1 MPHHAMT
8 GCDIVVSKR
17 LITVAGAAWD
27 ARDSERRAQVAM
39 SEPLDGREPLE
50 GEVVGSGA
58 AGQRG
63 GEGSGP
69 PLGEGTGAA
78 AAEVVDRWRRKW
90 LYPVIFG
97 AAGVVLGVLVLVWPG
112 HTVKA
117 LTLLFGVY
125 LLITGGYRFVAAL
138 QLKDVDPVARV
149 LALVLSV
156 LSLGFGLVCLA
167 RPFNAAA
174 SLALVVG
181 AFWLVSGALTAFGA
195 RVRHR
200 TALGRTSGMTGGVFA
215 MLIGLLILLF
225 PGASLVVLAW
235 ILGLW
240 LIFFGATAV
249 ATGLA
254 ARKLLEKARS
264 AVLYWP

>member
-1 MPHHAMT
+1 
-8 GCDIVVSKR
+8 
-17 LITVAGAAWD
+17 
-27 ARDSERRAQVAM
+27 M
-39 SEPLDGREPLE
+39 SEPLE
-50 GEVVGSGA
+50 GEVVGHGP
-58 AGQRG
+58 AGQQG
-63 GEGSGP
+63 GGVPG
-69 PLGEGTGAA
+69 GTGGPGAPGGAPSAAA
-78 AAEVVDRWRRKW
+78 AAEVVDRWRRRW
-90 LYPVIFG
+90 LLPVAFG
-97 AAGVVLGVLVLVWPG
+97 AAGVVLGVLVLAWPG

-117 LTLLFGVY
+117 LTFLFGVY

-149 LALVLSV
+149 VALVLAV
-156 LSLGFGLVCLA
+156 LSVGFGVVCLA

-174 SLALVVG
+174 TLALVVG
-181 AFWLVSGALTAFGA
+181 AFWLVSGGLTAFGA
-195 RVRHR
+195 WQRHR
-200 TALGRTSGMTGGVFA
+200 SALGRTPGMTGGFFA
-215 MLIGLLILLF
+215 MVVGLLILLF

-240 LIFFGATAV
+240 LIFFGAAAV

>member
-1 MPHHAMT
+1 
-8 GCDIVVSKR
+8 
-17 LITVAGAAWD
+17 
-27 ARDSERRAQVAM
+27 M
-39 SEPLDGREPLE
+39 SEGRDGQPFEGQPLE
-50 GEVVGSGA
+50 GEVVGHGPGQQGGA
-58 AGQRG
+58 GDG
-63 GEGSGP
+63 GPGGV
-69 PLGEGTGAA
+69 TGAS

-90 LYPVIFG
+90 LYPVVFG
-97 AAGVVLGVLVLVWPG
+97 AAGVVLGLLVLVWPG
-112 HTVKA
+112 HTVRA
-117 LTLLFGVY
+117 LTYLFGVY
-125 LLITGGYRFVAAL
+125 LLITGVYRLVAAL
-138 QLKDVDPVARV
+138 QLKGVDAVARV
-149 LALVLSV
+149 VALVLAV
-156 LSLGFGLVCLA
+156 LSVGFGLVCLA
-167 RPFNAAA
+167 HPFNAAA

-195 RVRHR
+195 WQRHR
-200 TALGRTSGMTGGVFA
+200 SALGRTPGMTGGFFA
-215 MLIGLLILLF
+215 MLIGLLILVF